1 MKSTL
6 RVLVGRLIIFM
17 LLIIAIVVHDN
28 WGNLTNAWRQLRSP
42 ATFSAIATRIEGEL
56 KTTRQLAQSGTEKQL
71 ERRLTDAKLDLTKLR
86 EKQAR
91 KDRDQGFFARLNP
104 LPELDPEA
112 VELGLQ
118 IKAATIKVSVLSQ
131 ALKGAKVEFQ
141 ADLAASK
148 YHKVLKD
155 AADKCNNTAK
165 KVHRFDQASIFERTR
180 QEIFATSRADLILEN
195 QNACH
200 KWKQKK
206 DNLNRVLSVQN
217 AARNRATSL
226 RQTAVEVF
234 EKGLSDL
241 RGFGHIQDGRTL
253 RGYWTQHDMNSVLLR
268 AAGALLLIILTPY
281 LIRIL
286 FYYILAPVAERRRS
300 IRLSVPGSRGAE
312 IPLPPPSATSVQ
324 VQIADGEE
332 LLIREGFLQS
342 SSLGGEKRWVALLDW
357 RHPLASW
364 VTGLVGLTRIRGKG
378 QHTTISPSQDP
389 FAEVTELTIPA
400 ASALILHPR
409 ALVAVIQP
417 VDKPMR
423 IASHWRLFSL
433 SAWLT
438 LQLRFLVFYGPARI
452 VIRGGRGV
460 RVERAEQGRVFAQD
474 QLVGFSA
481 DLAYSVTRSEIF
493 VPYLSGRTSLFR
505 DRVDKGDGILI
516 IEEAPLSARGGGNVK
531 RGLEGAFDAALK
543 VFGI

>member
-1 MKSTL
+1 MIDLPDLDS
-6 RVLVGRLIIFM
+6 
-17 LLIIAIVVHDN
+17 
-28 WGNLTNAWRQLRSP
+28 
-42 ATFSAIATRIEGEL
+42 
-56 KTTRQLAQSGTEKQL
+56 QLAALNQPL
-71 ERRLTDAKLDLTKLR
+71 EPNLHRLLHGRIQDAVAL
-86 EKQAR
+86 
-91 KDRDQGFFARLNP
+91 
-104 LPELDPEA
+104 
-112 VELGLQ
+112 ELG
-118 IKAATIKVSVLSQ
+118 
-131 ALKGAKVEFQ
+131 
-141 ADLAASK
+141 
-148 YHKVLKD
+148 
-155 AADKCNNTAK
+155 
-165 KVHRFDQASIFERTR
+165 
-180 QEIFATSRADLILEN
+180 
-195 QNACH
+195 
-200 KWKQKK
+200 
-206 DNLNRVLSVQN
+206 
-217 AARNRATSL
+217 
-226 RQTAVEVF
+226 
-234 EKGLSDL
+234 
-241 RGFGHIQDGRTL
+241 DGRTL
-253 RGYWTQHDMNSVLLR
+253 RGYWTQQDMNSVLLR

-312 IPLPPPSATSVQ
+312 IPLPPPSATTVQ

-332 LLIREGFLQS
+332 LLVREGFLQS

-364 VTGLVGLTRIRGKG
+364 ITGLVGLTRIRGKG
-378 QHTTISPSQDP
+378 QLTTISSSQDP

-417 VDKPMR
+417 VGQPMR
-423 IASHWRLFSL
+423 IVSHWRLFSL
-433 SAWLT
+433 NAWLT
-438 LQLRFLVFYGPARI
+438 MQLRFLVFYGPARI

-460 RVERAEQGRVFAQD
+460 RVERAEHGRVFAQD

-481 DLAYSVTRSEIF
+481 DLAYSVTRNEIF

-516 IEEAPLSARGGGNVK
+516 VEEAPLSARGSGDVK